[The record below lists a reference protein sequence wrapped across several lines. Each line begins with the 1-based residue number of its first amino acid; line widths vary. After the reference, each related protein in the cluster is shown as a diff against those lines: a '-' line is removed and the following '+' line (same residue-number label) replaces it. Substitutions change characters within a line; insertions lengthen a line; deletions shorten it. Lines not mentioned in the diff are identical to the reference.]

1 MKFCRISLFF
11 LDFSHGWSRTQLSL
25 PIWICSHTSMCFIDP
40 SKIVWPL
47 PLLLFSSS
55 LCTALGPLYPEVT
68 NYNKNHG
75 LTEVAIVTTHNIY
88 HVSQE
93 ITLTRSHHLYCH
105 CQVTLSLPLPGSVSH
120 GKQSF
125 ILEMTL
131 SLGSKNWG
139 WRLGQSLLC
148 CVSLARIIRL
158 FFFHHAMRI
167 IT

>member
-1 MKFCRISLFF
+1 
-11 LDFSHGWSRTQLSL
+11 
-25 PIWICSHTSMCFIDP
+25 MCFIDP

-55 LCTALGPLYPEVT
+55 LCTALGPLYSEVT

-93 ITLTRSHHLYCH
+93 ITLTRSHHLYRH

-120 GKQSF
+120 GKQNF

-139 WRLGQSLLC
+139 CSLGQSLLC
-148 CVSLARIIRL
+148 CVSLARLFEI
-158 FFFHHAMRI
+158 FFFTMP
-167 IT
+167 